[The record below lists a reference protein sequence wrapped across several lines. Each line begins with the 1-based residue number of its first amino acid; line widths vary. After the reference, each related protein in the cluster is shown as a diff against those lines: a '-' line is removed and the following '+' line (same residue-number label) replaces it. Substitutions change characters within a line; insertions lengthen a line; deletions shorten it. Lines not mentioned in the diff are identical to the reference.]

1 MRARAWAPRLPL
13 PLRRAPRVL
22 AARLAVVAFAA
33 GVVFAARVALATG
46 GEAFL
51 EPRGRPG
58 LRRGARDAGAD
69 APFVDA
75 GMPSRAAA
83 AASRRLYSSTTSFS
97 SASRASIS
105 LRLSV
110 RKSVTVL
117 SSAVGGTW
125 HKVSRGSATAEES
138 TVTDFLTDKRK
149 E

>member
-13 PLRRAPRVL
+13 PLRRPPRVL
-22 AARLAVVAFAA
+22 AARPAVVAFAA

-58 LRRGARDAGAD
+58 LRRRPRGARDAGAD

-75 GMPSRAAA
+75 GMPSKAAA
-83 AASRRLYSSTTSFS
+83 AASRRLYSSTTPFS

-125 HKVSRGSATAEES
+125 HKVSRGSA
-138 TVTDFLTDKRK
+138 
-149 E
+149 

>member
-58 LRRGARDAGAD
+58 LRRPIPLRICDSDPHRPRPNERRSACCGRRSSPIAATPAR
-69 APFVDA
+69 
-75 GMPSRAAA
+75 
-83 AASRRLYSSTTSFS
+83 TQ
-97 SASRASIS
+97 
-105 LRLSV
+105 
-110 RKSVTVL
+110 
-117 SSAVGGTW
+117 
-125 HKVSRGSATAEES
+125 
-138 TVTDFLTDKRK
+138 
-149 E
+149 